1 MSAFITLPSGCRI
14 SSTDIIQYA
23 QHFQQPDKLWIE
35 VRSSV
40 EGENEK
46 LENMTAEQLDDLL
59 NPPTAAIV
67 SPVLDLDNL
76 RPGKSCQFT
85 YEGQVKHGVIEDIE
99 NGSFEPNVYVISD
112 GVRHFI
118 MPRSGITEAV

>member
-46 LENMTAEQLDDLL
+46 LENMTVEQLDNLL
-59 NPPTAAIV
+59 NPQQ
-67 SPVLDLDNL
+67 SPMVDPVVNLDNL
-76 RPGKSCQFT
+76 RPGKGCSFT
-85 YEGQVKHGVIEDIE
+85 CEGTHRHGIIASVTSTGVFHILSSGDEYCYDPSINESYPYEG
-99 NGSFEPNVYVISD
+99 
-112 GVRHFI
+112 
-118 MPRSGITEAV
+118 